1 MRNLGFFTFIA
12 VGFLSCSQ
20 NTPVSNNP
28 ENPETAPQ
36 ITYDTTAIDSFGP
49 GATSASVMA
58 KINAVAIKRKKDSLA
73 AIAKIAQEKLEK
85 EKLEKEKAAQKE
97 KEKTE
102 QNKPEEQ
109 PTTATPATNP
119 QENHQNL

>member
-1 MRNLGFFTFIA
+1 MRKLAFLLLLCVIFF
-12 VGFLSCSQ
+12 SCSK
-20 NTPVSNNP
+20 NKPVFNNSD
-28 ENPETAPQ
+28 APPSSP

-49 GATSASVMA
+49 GATSESVMA

-73 AIAKIAQEKLEK
+73 AIAKIEQEKLEK

-97 KEKTE
+97 KQKPE

-109 PTTATPATNP
+109 PTTETPAATP
-119 QENHQNL
+119 QENHQNF